1 MFEKLLRENKID
13 PGMLLRKMKVLE
25 HEDNHKKNFVTDAL
39 LDEQILNDS
48 HDESS
53 AEIRP
58 TAGSTH

>member
-1 MFEKLLRENKID
+1 
-13 PGMLLRKMKVLE
+13 MLLRKMKVLE
-25 HEDNHKKNFVTDAL
+25 HEDSHKKNFATDAL